1 MRVMKAGAL
10 YFAAR
15 ERASCRTLWVVPR
28 LKALVHKVVS
38 PENLL
43 SESET
48 YAKLIL
54 ANSQR
59 ALRSAKETLM
69 DIIGRTLDDALR
81 IETLNSYSCLGDF
94 GEARARL
101 QTAGFLK

>member
-1 MRVMKAGAL
+1 MDLTLSGRQVSADEAL
-10 YFAAR
+10 QLR
-15 ERASCRTLWVVPR
+15 
-28 LKALVHKVVS
+28 LVHKVVS